1 MQAKWLETSF
11 LSPPVAHHLHRLL
24 VPTLQYRR
32 DFYAERMRRQ
42 AHDDANGIAPG
53 TPGASVIDEEGC
65 GVQLDLRSGR
75 GVTEVDWTTLLD
87 GSRVLELLYR
97 LEV

>member
-1 MQAKWLETSF
+1 
-11 LSPPVAHHLHRLL
+11 
-24 VPTLQYRR
+24 
-32 DFYAERMRRQ
+32 MRRQ
-42 AHDDANGIAPG
+42 AADDANGIAPG